1 MAQSALTIRLDS
13 DLKMQFDSLCEEF
26 GMSTNT
32 AFNIYVRQVVRSR
45 RIPFAIEAP
54 AKDDI
59 MNKGRAAF
67 YEMRQAAADAGIQ
80 DMSLD
85 EINEEIRLA
94 GSQSN
99 ESIRRSTFLT
109 ASHNM
114 HIFALPI
121 SVLVTTAG
129 NGARFCA
136 TSAPKIGPRKCFILT
151 LR

>member
-1 MAQSALTIRLDS
+1 M
-13 DLKMQFDSLCEEF
+13 
-26 GMSTNT
+26 
-32 AFNIYVRQVVRSR
+32 
-45 RIPFAIEAP
+45 P
-54 AKDDI
+54 
-59 MNKGRAAF
+59 
-67 YEMRQAAADAGIQ
+67 
-80 DMSLD
+80 
-85 EINEEIRLA
+85 

-121 SVLVTTAG
+121 YVLVTTAG